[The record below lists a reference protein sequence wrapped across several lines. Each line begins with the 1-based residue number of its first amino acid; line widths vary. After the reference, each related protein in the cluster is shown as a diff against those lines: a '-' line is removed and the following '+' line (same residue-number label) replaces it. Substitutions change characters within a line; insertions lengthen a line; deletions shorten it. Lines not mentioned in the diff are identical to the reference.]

1 METKAL
7 IEAVTK
13 RQTVEAAS
21 VRDNVLVVTFKPAR
35 QYSAKCLHQ
44 RLERKGFKAAVKGR
58 VLGVKIPQDQ
68 EQLQKLEQILTPASK
83 NGVGEATLEVISAL
97 AD

>member
-35 QYSAKCLHQ
+35 QFSAKCVCE
-44 RLERKGFKAAVKGR
+44 RLERKGFRAAVKGR
-58 VLGVKIPQDQ
+58 VLGVKVPAEQ
-68 EQLQKLEQILTPASK
+68 ERQQLLLQILAPASR
-83 NGVGEATLEVISAL
+83 NGVGEAAAAVISAL